1 MMSFASVAQ
10 AQWPTLD
17 IAAIKEGI
25 SSKIELVKQSKIVT
39 ETSQLAGKMN
49 STIGD
54 AKASMSKFAGD
65 AVQKAKEK
73 AEKLQKTK
81 ERLEKNKEKL
91 EKAKEKAEKAKE
103 KYEKAQQKMNEA
115 KAKVEKVQSDIN
127 EVKSEVT
134 ETVNEAK
141 EIAADA
147 KAQVDDAKAQVND
160 VKAQVNDVKS
170 EVNAAKNLAT
180 DTVSSVQSQVEDV
193 KTQVN
198 DVKSEAQTYTG
209 NNNQDNFVDDYVA
222 AYEAGI
228 NSDDKI
234 YEEVPA
240 TNVPQS
246 SEATPPSTTE
256 DNLPTESEGTEVA
269 EEIQSQAAAKKG
281 FRRPFSSKTGQERAK
296 GTIEDVSNSSTA
308 TSPEGTSTEAKEE
321 AQVKETTTTSE
332 TPLPQEEQQ
341 IKNQTQTE
349 KTLINPNLKRG
360 FRQRA
365 IIKNTTT
372 QDKGA
377 GRLISEPVKLASYKS
392 TTTLMFGAEESTD
405 YIPDGVVNNGKY
417 EETIIPASLVE
428 YCNIGVDKLNDP
440 TVMEECLKEI
450 IRHQSDEDSQVAAEG
465 KKVTNKIK
473 AEDIIASVIS
483 SMQMKNIAA
492 NYQEEVADK
501 FDEQASSSSTSRD
514 DSATLAQSNKITQNL
529 LNLMV
534 TIMAAQVSQD
544 ALAQLEGLSADNL
557 DTDEG
562 GA

>member
-1 MMSFASVAQ
+1 MEDIMKKGQHGYIASLIGGFIMMSFASVAQ

-127 EVKSEVT
+127 EVKSDVT
-134 ETVNEAK
+134 EKVNEAK
-141 EIAADA
+141 EIAAEAKAQVNDV

-198 DVKSEAQTYTG
+198 DVKSEAQAYTG

-256 DNLPTESEGTEVA
+256 DNLPSESEGTEVA
-269 EEIQSQAAAKKG
+269 EEI
-281 FRRPFSSKTGQERAK
+281 
-296 GTIEDVSNSSTA
+296 
-308 TSPEGTSTEAKEE
+308 EGVEGIEAKEE

-465 KKVTNKIK
+465 KKITNKIK

>member
-1 MMSFASVAQ
+1 MEDIMKKGQHGYIASLIGGFIMMSFASVAQ

-73 AEKLQKTK
+73 AEKLQKEK

-115 KAKVEKVQSDIN
+115 KAKVEKVQSNIN
-127 EVKSEVT
+127 EVKSDVT
-134 ETVNEAK
+134 EKVNEAK
-141 EIAADA
+141 EVAAEA

-160 VKAQVNDVKS
+160 VKAQVDDAKAQVNDVKAQVNEVKS
-170 EVNAAKNLAT
+170 EVNAAKDLAT
-180 DTVSSVQSQVEDV
+180 DTVSSVQSQVDDV
-193 KTQVN
+193 KTRVN
-198 DVKSEAQTYTG
+198 DVKSEAQAYTG

-234 YEEVPA
+234 YEEAPA
-240 TNVPQS
+240 TNVPQF

-269 EEIQSQAAAKKG
+269 EEI
-281 FRRPFSSKTGQERAK
+281 
-296 GTIEDVSNSSTA
+296 
-308 TSPEGTSTEAKEE
+308 EGVEGTEAKEE

-365 IIKNTTT
+365 IIKNTTA

>member
-1 MMSFASVAQ
+1 MKKGQHGYIASLIGGFIMMSFASVAQ

-73 AEKLQKTK
+73 AEKLQKAK

-127 EVKSEVT
+127 EVKSDVT
-134 ETVNEAK
+134 EKVNEAK
-141 EIAADA
+141 ELAAEAKAQVDDV
-147 KAQVDDAKAQVND
+147 KAQVDDAKAQVNE
-160 VKAQVNDVKS
+160 VKS
-170 EVNAAKNLAT
+170 EVNAAKDLAT
-180 DTVSSVQSQVEDV
+180 DTVSSVQSQVDDV
-193 KTQVN
+193 KTRVN
-198 DVKSEAQTYTG
+198 DVKSEAQAYTG

-234 YEEVPA
+234 YEEAPA
-240 TNVPQS
+240 TNVPQF

-256 DNLPTESEGTEVA
+256 DNLPSESEGIEIA
-269 EEIQSQAAAKKG
+269 EE
-281 FRRPFSSKTGQERAK
+281 T
-296 GTIEDVSNSSTA
+296 
-308 TSPEGTSTEAKEE
+308 EGVEGTEAKEE

-332 TPLPQEEQQ
+332 TPLSQEEQQ

-349 KTLINPNLKRG
+349 KTLINPNLKRS

-365 IIKNTTT
+365 IIKNTTA

-544 ALAQLEGLSADNL
+544 ALAQLEGLSADSL
-557 DTDEG
+557 ETDEG